1 MGVQLLSTVLDI
13 RSETISLLK
22 KLWRWLN
29 WQEEART
36 PPFFLLNMM
45 RKNSVLRPEDIGTNN
60 CYE

>member
-36 PPFFLLNMM
+36 PPLFFVKYDEKKL
-45 RKNSVLRPEDIGTNN
+45 SAEA
-60 CYE
+60 